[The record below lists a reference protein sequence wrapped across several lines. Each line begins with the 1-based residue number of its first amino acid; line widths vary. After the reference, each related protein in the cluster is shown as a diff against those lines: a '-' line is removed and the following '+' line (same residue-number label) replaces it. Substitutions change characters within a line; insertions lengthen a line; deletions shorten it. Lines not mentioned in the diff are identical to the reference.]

1 MCFGLWICI
10 YLSNKVNVFVVNS
23 SVNLLEMSVRFMDCQ
38 VTQMVKNLPAMQETL
53 VRSLH
58 WKDPLEKELAAH
70 SSILAWEISWSL
82 VAYSLWGHKESD
94 MTEWLQCQVYSA
106 YVRFKFTSVGSSEG
120 WGLQL
125 ALISTLKVHIW
136 KVIIC
141 ISNLDAVWLLFFW
154 PKWLME
160 S

>member
-1 MCFGLWICI
+1 MCFGLWICR

-94 MTEWLQCQVYSA
+94 MTE
-106 YVRFKFTSVGSSEG
+106 
-120 WGLQL
+120 
-125 ALISTLKVHIW
+125 
-136 KVIIC
+136 
-141 ISNLDAVWLLFFW
+141 
-154 PKWLME
+154 
-160 S
+160 